1 MKKTLTLIAAAATF
15 VIANSAVAPVAEAGG
30 GVRLNF
36 GFPLGSF
43 TARPSGRSVG
53 SQSYS
58 HSNSSR
64 YHANKRAAAERRARI
79 QAAKA
84 AAAAERRQR
93 AHAAAAAERRERLAA
108 AAAAERRER
117 IAAQKAAARRLAR
130 DRRDSKEEVARV
142 EPQAIAPNAVPLP
155 QRVEVEREADVAVGK
170 PQVIVTP
177 AKTENVAKET
187 EKVAAAAPA
196 PAPVATRVDSKLDCK
211 KFVPSAG
218 LTITVPCVQ

>member
-79 QAAKA
+79 QAAK
-84 AAAAERRQR
+84 
-93 AHAAAAAERRERLAA
+93 A